1 MHLVIIEAPGKL
13 KKLRSLLPSIRP
25 DVTWHVE
32 ATAGH
37 IRDLPVHGQNPQMPT
52 VGVGQDF
59 KPHYQILS
67 GKEKTVARLK
77 EPAAESRGSL
87 RRIRPGS
94 GRRKHRLA
102 HTPGCRDQELQAR
115 CLQGNHQVVHQRR
128 TQARRVAWT
137 SRRSPRR
144 NAVASSIA
152 WWGIWSRQSCGA

>member
-25 DVTWHVE
+25 DVTWQVE

-37 IRDLPVHGQNPQMPT
+37 IRDLPVHGQDPQMLT

-77 EPAAESRGSL
+77 DLQQKALEIYVASDPDREGETSSRL
-87 RRIRPGS
+87 PGS
-94 GRRKHRLA
+94 
-102 HTPGCRDQELQAR
+102 
-115 CLQGNHQVVHQRR
+115 R
-128 TQARRVAWT
+128 TTSALPSKRSPSHASAPNSARRVAWT